1 MAEVMALTY
10 DGYSPSE
17 IARIISVAH
26 GLTVTPDAVRGS
38 LLQARKKLRLLLGRE
53 VTGRD

>member
-1 MAEVMALTY
+1 VMALTY